1 MPPAEHFA
9 APPGWEWWILGYF
22 FFGGLS
28 GGSYAIGTLLRLAGT
43 AADQRAARIAF
54 IASFLALLPCP
65 IFLIADLGQP
75 LRFINMLFDAS
86 NGGLAFKPWSPMSLG
101 SWALLGF
108 GLFSF
113 VSFLGA
119 VADSGWHAADPIA
132 RILRGTVGAVWN
144 VIGTGLG
151 FFVGGYTGVLLAVS
165 NQPVWSDGWPL
176 GGVFLASSLTGAAA
190 LLLLLANSRRDI
202 DAGTT
207 VRLALADRNFALLE
221 IVLIAVFVATV
232 ALAGTIGKMAAL
244 HDLASRRRPPL
255 GARDRPAACTP
266 QRPGPPRPRDLFR
279 AKLTR
284 PPIRRGRFGQSAS
297 TATRFPL
304 LGESSTPKLAGLA
317 IRRMGPHGK
326 RSTVGNIPRARTGGP
341 TAGRSISAARTG
353 DDRGDRPHVGIRCR
367 PDAEA
372 PLSARDDGRR
382 AHADPLLAAEDPPA
396 RPRLL

>member
-1 MPPAEHFA
+1 MRSPMPPAEHFA

-43 AADQRAARIAF
+43 AADQRAASIAF

-151 FFVGGYTGVLLAVS
+151 FFVGGDNRLVPPVLQQA
-165 NQPVWSDGWPL
+165 PV
-176 GGVFLASSLTGAAA
+176 
-190 LLLLLANSRRDI
+190 SRR
-202 DAGTT
+202 
-207 VRLALADRNFALLE
+207 
-221 IVLIAVFVATV
+221 
-232 ALAGTIGKMAAL
+232 M
-244 HDLASRRRPPL
+244 
-255 GARDRPAACTP
+255 
-266 QRPGPPRPRDLFR
+266 
-279 AKLTR
+279 
-284 PPIRRGRFGQSAS
+284 
-297 TATRFPL
+297 
-304 LGESSTPKLAGLA
+304 
-317 IRRMGPHGK
+317 
-326 RSTVGNIPRARTGGP
+326 
-341 TAGRSISAARTG
+341 
-353 DDRGDRPHVGIRCR
+353 
-367 PDAEA
+367 
-372 PLSARDDGRR
+372 
-382 AHADPLLAAEDPPA
+382 
-396 RPRLL
+396 